1 MVHEKNAFLLEVH
14 EKKIYLKVFLFL
26 LKVQGKNTQ
35 QIILRKEL
43 FKLEVKVLPLYSS
56 VHPVKAAV
64 LDEVTAKPTSP
75 GQRLSILIV
84 HFVPAVDKHHT
95 RHSFD
100 IWVYMLQTYGNTR
113 VPYVTLELNLLS
125 LHFYTYN

>member
-75 GQRLSILIV
+75 GQRLGILIV

-95 RHSFD
+95 RH
-100 IWVYMLQTYGNTR
+100 TR
-113 VPYVTLELNLLS
+113 PIYTALISGFTCCKHMATQEYHMSHLN
-125 LHFYTYN
+125 